1 LTPPAALISAIAM
14 LTPSSNGA
22 DKKANAPVSG
32 SNVPMFNPPSD
43 EASLLLE
50 ELEEDE
56 ASLLEELSSSPPQPA
71 ATSVKANNMAR
82 SLYRRLFRILIIPLL
97 KI

>member
-1 LTPPAALISAIAM
+1 
-14 LTPSSNGA
+14 

-43 EASLLLE
+43 EASLLE
-50 ELEEDE
+50 ELEDE

-82 SLYRRLFRILIIPLL
+82 SLYRRLFRILIIPLF
-97 KI
+97 KKFK